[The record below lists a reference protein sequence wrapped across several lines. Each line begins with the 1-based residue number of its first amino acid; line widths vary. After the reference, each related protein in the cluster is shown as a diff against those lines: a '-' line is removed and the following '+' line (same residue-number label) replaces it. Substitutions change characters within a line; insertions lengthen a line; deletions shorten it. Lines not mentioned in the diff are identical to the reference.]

1 MSGALRIA
9 ACDLNGQARGKR
21 LPAEYAEK
29 LAGGAARMPL
39 SALNLDVSGADI
51 EASPLL
57 FETGDA
63 DGMLLPTGRGP
74 VPMPWLPGEAVLYPM
89 AMHHDA
95 ETPFDGDP
103 RHALAAVLDR
113 YAARGWEVIAAT
125 ELEFYLVA
133 DTPKGP
139 VPATP
144 PGRSAPPPGD
154 AILSLGALD
163 AFDAFFTDLYAGA
176 EAMGIP
182 AQAAISESG
191 HGQFEINLTHRSAMD
206 AADDC
211 WLFKM
216 LVRGMARKHGMAATF
231 MAKPYPDEAGNGLH
245 LHVSVL
251 DAEGLN
257 VFDDGSAEGSGTL
270 RQAVAGCLAAMPVST
285 LIFAP
290 HANSYARFVDGAH
303 APTSA
308 GWGYEN
314 RTAAIRIPG
323 GAPAARR
330 IEHRVAG
337 GDTCPYLVFATILGA
352 ALTGIEDRAT
362 APAPITGNAYGADL
376 PRLAP
381 DWETAIERFA
391 SDPLIARI
399 FAPQLIENLVLTKRQ
414 EHARFGGLNPDALR
428 RLTWESV

>member
-21 LPAEYAEK
+21 LPADYAQK
-29 LAGGAARMPL
+29 LAEGAARMPF
-39 SALNLDVSGADI
+39 SALNIDVTGADI
-51 EASPLL
+51 EGSPLV
-57 FETGDA
+57 FESGDA

-74 VPMPWLPGEAVLYPM
+74 VPMPWLPGAPTLHPM
-89 AMHHDA
+89 VMYHDA
-95 ETPFDGDP
+95 DTPFAGDP
-103 RHALAAVLDR
+103 RHALATVLGR
-113 YAARGWEVIAAT
+113 YAAQGWEVIAAT
-125 ELEFYLVA
+125 EMEFYLVA
-133 DTPKGP
+133 DTPEGP

-144 PGRSAPPPGD
+144 PGHSAPPSGE
-154 AILSLGALD
+154 AILSLDALD
-163 AFDAFFTDLYAGA
+163 AFEGFFTDLYTGA

-211 WLFKM
+211 WLFKL
-216 LVRGMARKHGMAATF
+216 LVRGMARRHGMAATF
-231 MAKPYPDEAGNGLH
+231 MAKPYPEEAGNGLH
-245 LHVSVL
+245 LHFSVL
-251 DAEGLN
+251 SAECRN
-257 VFDDGSAEGSGTL
+257 IFDDGSAEGSDVL
-270 RQAVAGCLAAMPVST
+270 RRAVAGCLAAMPAST

-303 APTSA
+303 APTAA

-323 GAPAARR
+323 GAPEARR
-330 IEHRVAG
+330 IEHRLAG
-337 GDTCPYLVFATILGA
+337 GDTCPYLIFAAILGA
-352 ALTGIEDRAT
+352 ALIGIEDQAI
-362 APAPITGNAYGADL
+362 PPKPITGNAYGANL

-381 DWETAIERFA
+381 DWETAIDRFA
-391 SDPLIARI
+391 TDPLIARL

-414 EHARFGGLNPDALR
+414 ELARFGTLDPDALT